1 MSSWSTVLHPL
12 AILGIR
18 KLQFILLKVA
28 LVLGVQF
35 YDKIEY
41 KDLKE
46 PEGGRG
52 WRAILEPSDH
62 ILSNYEFDVIIG
74 ASGKQKCLPG
84 MNDMRFP

>member
-1 MSSWSTVLHPL
+1 MPKFCTGSIEHI
-12 AILGIR
+12 AIR

-46 PEGGRG
+46 PQDGRG
-52 WRAILEPSDH
+52 WRAVFEPSDH
-62 ILSNYEFDVIIG
+62 LLCDYEFDVIFG
-74 ASGKQKCLPG
+74 ASGKNKCLPG
-84 MNDMRFP
+84 NLKFL